1 MVDNKND
8 NVISNV
14 MSDTISVC
22 DDIFI
27 SIVICAYSLKRFEM
41 IIDCI
46 DSISHNDYK
55 NYEIILVIDGNK
67 DLKQKM
73 DDKYK
78 GIDNIT
84 IIENNKN
91 EGPSVSRN
99 RGVEIAKGD
108 IIAFIDDDAFAE
120 YGWLERIIKNFSDNP
135 KIDACGGKLLPMY
148 DEGAK
153 MLPEELLWTVGCTY
167 KGHPVER
174 QFVRNV
180 ISANM
185 AVRKKVF
192 KDIKFEK
199 MFDGKNWKMEDTLFG
214 LRLSMRRKDAILYD
228 PDMIVHHNV
237 SRDRT
242 KLKYII
248 ERSYSE
254 GKLKYDLG
262 HMVKADFTD
271 KKVFS
276 QEQNYLKILLLSIIR
291 NSFTLRLKN
300 ALLITMVMSTVMY
313 GYVVKSEKTNLKK
326 LGESLWMWTES
337 V

>member
-1 MVDNKND
+1 MTSDI
-8 NVISNV
+8 ISD
-14 MSDTISVC
+14 MISG
-22 DDIFI
+22 IKSPFI
-27 SIVICAYSLKRFEM
+27 SIVVCAYSSNRFDM
-41 IIDCI
+41 TVNCI
-46 DSISHNDYK
+46 DSISHSNYK

-73 DDKYK
+73 DFKYK

-84 IIENNKN
+84 IIENKKN

-120 YGWLERIIKNFSDNP
+120 HDWLDRIAKNFSDYLE
-135 KIDACGGKLLPMY
+135 IDACGGKLLPVY
-148 DEGAK
+148 DKGAQI
-153 MLPEELLWTVGCTY
+153 LPEELLWTVGCTY
-167 KGHPVER
+167 KGHPEER

-185 AVRKKVF
+185 AVRKSVF
-192 KDIKFEK
+192 NDVQFEK

-214 LRLSMRRKDAILYD
+214 LRLSMRRGNAILYD

-237 SRDRT
+237 SKDRT
-242 KLKYII
+242 KLKYLL

-262 HMVKADFTD
+262 NMVKADFTD
-271 KKVFS
+271 KKVFR

-291 NSFTLRLKN
+291 NSLSFRLKN
-300 ALLITMVMSTVMY
+300 ALLITMVMSTVIY
-313 GYVVKSEKTNLKK
+313 GYVIRMKST
-326 LGESLWMWTES
+326 
-337 V
+337 